1 MHRPRAHIDNR
12 VACARAQGEGA
23 VSEPVGDFVTQ
34 IVELCRAGRHW
45 DAVTYAD
52 QHRGCWSALTID
64 QLRTV
69 WSELISSALARRTE
83 GELSPGGGA

>member
-1 MHRPRAHIDNR
+1 M
-12 VACARAQGEGA
+12 
-23 VSEPVGDFVTQ
+23 SEPVGEFVTQ
-34 IVELCRAGRHW
+34 VVELCRAGRHW

-69 WSELISSALARRTE
+69 WTELISCALAIPTE
-83 GELSPGGGA
+83 GELSHGGS